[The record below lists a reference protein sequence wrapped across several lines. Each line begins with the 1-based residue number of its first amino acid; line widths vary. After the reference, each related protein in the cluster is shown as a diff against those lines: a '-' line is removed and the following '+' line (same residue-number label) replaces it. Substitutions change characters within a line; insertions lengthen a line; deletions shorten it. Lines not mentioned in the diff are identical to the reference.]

1 MANHIENFIQIE
13 NSNAEVQKEVQ
24 RVFQTKEGEWEV
36 DTEEL
41 AKRVFGENAPEES
54 DSTTEISSE

>member
-41 AKRVFGENAPEES
+41 AKRVFG
-54 DSTTEISSE
+54 